1 MTPEEFEL
9 CRDLMTQDE
18 LRQYEERERRRVR
31 RNFWRT
37 YALLVTAFVLAVT
50 FAILTGC
57 SVWPETVI
65 GANV

>member
-9 CRDLMTQDE
+9 CLDLMQEDE
-18 LRQYEERERRRVR
+18 DRKRREDHRVR

-37 YALLVTAFVLAVT
+37 YALLVTAFVLAVI

-65 GANV
+65 GANA